1 MTTGTEKADP
11 KQMNAMKKTF
21 LMTVVSL
28 PVLCAGTGAF
38 AAMNPHGV
46 AVLQALDKVTARVTE
61 MEVPV
66 GQAVEFG
73 SLSIE
78 VQACYKA
85 SPEDKP
91 EAAAFTI
98 IRDTKLEPEEQRQFS
113 GWMYASSPGL
123 STMEHP
129 VYAVWT
135 LDCKDTLSQQDEA
148 GINLLETPAE
158 Q

>member
-1 MTTGTEKADP
+1 MS
-11 KQMNAMKKTF
+11 NAMKKTF
-21 LMTVVSL
+21 LMIVVGL
-28 PVLCAGTGAF
+28 PFLCAGSGAF
-38 AAMNPHGV
+38 AVMNPHGV

-61 MEVPV
+61 MTVPV
-66 GQAVEFG
+66 GQVVEFG

-85 SPEDKP
+85 PPEDKP
-91 EAAAFTI
+91 EAVAFTV
-98 IRDTKLEPEEQRQFS
+98 IRDTNLEPEEQRQFS

-123 STMEHP
+123 SIMEHP

-135 LDCKDTLSQQDEA
+135 LDCRDKLSQQDEA
-148 GINLLETPAE
+148 SVQPAAASPE